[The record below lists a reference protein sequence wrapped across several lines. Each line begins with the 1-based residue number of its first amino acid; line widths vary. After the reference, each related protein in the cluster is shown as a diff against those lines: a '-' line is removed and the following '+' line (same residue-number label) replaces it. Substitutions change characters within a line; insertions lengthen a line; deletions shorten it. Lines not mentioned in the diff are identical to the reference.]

1 LHQRS
6 AGNQPFDGRYSANI
20 DENKPVEIFDQ
31 VLPISPSSTMRED
44 KVGFE
49 ILNNNMISFHADMTL
64 IRNILERTSTV
75 SYSEALSKSNK
86 ATFQFGSSLSQAM
99 QPKSENDLDEGGRE
113 GVASSLATMG
123 RRRR

>member
-1 LHQRS
+1 MGHKTTS
-6 AGNQPFDGRYSANI
+6 D
-20 DENKPVEIFDQ
+20 K
-31 VLPISPSSTMRED
+31 D

-49 ILNNNMISFHADMTL
+49 ILKDNMISFHADMTL

-99 QPKSENDLDEGGRE
+99 QLKSENDLDEGGRE

-123 RRRR
+123 LRRQ